1 MTPQDVRSIIELFEA
16 GDWSILELRYG
27 ETELFLSKRPGSQP
41 SWTDPAGV
49 AAVYEPA
56 SGSQAGTAP
65 KQATPSASS
74 VPESSGSTAAAPPLQ
89 EGYVAVVAPSLGTF
103 YRAAKPGAPAFVEI
117 GQPVTAD
124 TELCLLEVMKLFTTL
139 RAGVNGTLREILV
152 RDGDQI
158 ESGQPLFII
167 DTNG

>member
-1 MTPQDVRSIIELFEA
+1 MAKMTPQDVKSIIELFEA
-16 GDWSILELRYG
+16 GDWSMLELRYG
-27 ETELFLSKRPGSQP
+27 ETELFLSKRPGAQP
-41 SWTDPAGV
+41 SWIDP

-56 SGSQAGTAP
+56 PGSQAGTAP
-65 KQATPSASS
+65 KQAMPSASS
-74 VPESSGSTAAAPPLQ
+74 VPQSPGPAEAALPLQ

-117 GQPVTAD
+117 GHPVTAD
-124 TELCLLEVMKLFTTL
+124 TELCLIEVMKLFTTL

-158 ESGQPLFII
+158 ESGQPLFVI
-167 DTNG
+167 DTHG